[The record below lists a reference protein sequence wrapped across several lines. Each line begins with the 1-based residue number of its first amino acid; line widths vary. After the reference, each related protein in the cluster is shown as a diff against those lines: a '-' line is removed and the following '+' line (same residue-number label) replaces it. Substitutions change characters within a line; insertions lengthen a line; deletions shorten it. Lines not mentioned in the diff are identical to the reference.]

1 MELHSPSAGKAEPS
15 LPVAPPSASLDSCSP
30 PSQRGNLSAWD
41 LLESVHLCSRLTR
54 LCVLPCFLLTQGNS
68 SFPCCLND
76 SHQPFLPGYLFR
88 FQFNRHSLEETP

>member
-41 LLESVHLCSRLTR
+41 LLESVHLCSRLT
-54 LCVLPCFLLTQGNS
+54 LLY
-68 SFPCCLND
+68 P
-76 SHQPFLPGYLFR
+76 
-88 FQFNRHSLEETP
+88 